1 MLGIQFSLRDSA
13 GNIEQGTL
21 SLSGAS
27 ESISMAGVQDVSL
40 NTSSAAISGYT
51 RSGGD
56 LIITLMGGKT
66 IVLEGYFADGDK
78 DLLLSERGT
87 MTHVELDAL
96 GQGEVVA
103 TYSDVDLT
111 GKWSEYDQ
119 LAFLDLERVEPVVA
133 PLAPALFGLGGAGA
147 AAAAGLVGVG
157 LLGGGD
163 GDGSGD
169 GGGSV
174 PDTTAPVVA
183 ITDGVEST
191 GDMVSGDD
199 YGTGVVTITGTG
211 EVGDTVDV
219 TIGDVTVTT
228 VVGEDG
234 TWVGDF
240 DTSLLD
246 EGEYTSDVTVT
257 ATDGAG
263 NSTTVTDTLVV
274 DTEAEDLTFDTV
286 EGDDVVN
293 IEEASDGLTISGT
306 SEAGATVSVELEGQA
321 VSTTVGADGTWSV
334 SFDADTLPGG
344 TYDTIV
350 SATVT
355 DAAGNAATYMHDVHV
370 DLEGSLTIST
380 GTVGGDG
387 TVNAVEIAS
396 DVSITGTGEAGSTV
410 VVTVEGVS
418 RTVTVDDSGAWSAT
432 YEAGTLPAGTYD
444 AEVTAVATD
453 AAGNVV
459 SSAGTFHIDTEA
471 GVAID
476 AGHSGGDEVINL
488 SESGAPMT
496 FTGTADA
503 GSTVVVSLGAT
514 SLTTVAGAG
523 GTWSVTY
530 PAGTVAAGEY
540 DTTLTAV
547 ATDEYGNTATSVTSV
562 TVDTVAGTVA
572 LSSTPIEGDNVINAV
587 EASDGVWVTGTATP
601 GLDVDVTLG
610 GVSHTVTATSAG
622 TFSVLFAA
630 SEVTPGQYDTTAT
643 ATISDAAGNTMSVS
657 AGVQVDTFVD
667 NFAVTSTAGG
677 ADMVMNAAETAEGLT
692 LSGTVE
698 PYSSVRVS
706 IGGGSYASS
715 AGSDGTWSIDVPAG
729 ALPRGEGGVD
739 VAVTATDLAGN
750 TATLTEV
757 VVYDTLV
764 NELSMDS
771 NVGGDGV
778 FNGTEMSTSGATLT
792 GAVEAGSTVMV
803 TVEGVTQE
811 ASVDA
816 HGNWSVTFAPG
827 TLADGDYTASVSIL
841 ATDAAG
847 NTATETASFEIDTI
861 GDAPMIEGFSRSV
874 QGVDS
879 VRVQE
884 SDDSVSVFAVSET
897 GQTTQVAVDAEI
909 DLGSNTMLAF
919 GNEVPNGSQIVV
931 SSRDDA
937 GNTSDTL
944 FVLDTGSSRP
954 DGVFFDVDIDNSGL
968 SDFDLGA
975 IDLQFVNGGEL
986 TLSGADLSRLTG
998 EDGTLT
1004 VHGGGDDRV
1013 VLTDTA
1019 AASGTTDIDGQSYD
1033 IYTLGDDGVLFV
1045 DSNIDVVLP

>member
-21 SLSGAS
+21 SLSGES
-27 ESISMAGVQDVSL
+27 ERISMVGVEGVSL
-40 NTSSAAISGYT
+40 NTSTAAVSGYT

-56 LIITLMGGKT
+56 LIVTLVGGKT
-66 IVLEGYFADGDK
+66 IVLEGYFAEGDK
-78 DLLLSERGT
+78 DLLLSERGM
-87 MTHVELDAL
+87 MTHVELDAM
-96 GQGEVVA
+96 GEGELIA

-133 PLAPALFGLGGAGA
+133 PLAPALLGLGGAGA
-147 AAAAGLVGVG
+147 AAVAGVVGVG

-163 GDGSGD
+163 DGDGD
-169 GGGSV
+169 GGV
-174 PDTTAPVVA
+174 PDTTPPVVV

-191 GDMVSGDD
+191 DDLVNGDD
-199 YGTGVVTITGTG
+199 YDSGTVTITGTG
-211 EVGDTVDV
+211 EPGDTIDV
-219 TIGDVTVTT
+219 SIGDVTVTT

-240 DTSLLD
+240 DSSTLD
-246 EGEYTSDVTVT
+246 EGEYTSDVTVV
-257 ATDGAG
+257 ATDEAG
-263 NSTTVTDTLVV
+263 NSTTTTDTLVV

-306 SEAGATVSVELEGQA
+306 SEAGATVSVDLEGQ
-321 VSTTVGADGTWSV
+321 VVETTVNADGTWSV
-334 SFDADTLPGG
+334 SFDADALPGG

-350 SATVT
+350 RATVT

-370 DLEGSLTIST
+370 DLEGALTIST

-387 TVNAVEIAS
+387 TVNGVEIAS
-396 DVSITGTGEAGSTV
+396 DVAITGTGEAGSTV

-418 RTVTVDDSGAWSAT
+418 RTVTVDAGGAWSAT
-432 YEAGTLPAGTYD
+432 YEAGTLPSGTYD
-444 AEVTAVATD
+444 ANVTAVATD

-459 SSAGTFHIDTEA
+459 SSSGTFHIDTEA

-476 AGHSGGDEVINL
+476 AGHSGGGEVVNL
-488 SESGAPMT
+488 NESGAPMS

-503 GSTVVVSLGAT
+503 GSTVVVTLGT
-514 SLTTVAGAG
+514 SSLTTVAGAD

-530 PAGTVAAGEY
+530 PAGALAAGEY

-562 TVDTVAGTVA
+562 GVDTVAGTVA
-572 LSSTPIEGDNVINAV
+572 LSTNPIEGDNVINAV

-601 GLDVDVTLG
+601 NHEVVVTLG
-610 GVSHTVTATSAG
+610 GVSHTVTSTSAG
-622 TFSVLFAA
+622 TFSVLFAT
-630 SEVTPGQYDTTAT
+630 SEVTPGEYDTTAT

-657 AGVQVDTFVD
+657 TGVQVDTFVD
-667 NFAVTSTAGG
+667 NFAITSTTGG
-677 ADMVMNAAETAEGLT
+677 ADMVMNADETANGLT

-698 PYSSVRVS
+698 PHSTVSVS
-706 IGGGSYASS
+706 IGGANYSVGA
-715 AGSDGTWSIDVPAG
+715 AADGAWTLDVPAG
-729 ALPRGEGGVD
+729 ALPRGEGSAD
-739 VAVTATDLAGN
+739 VSVVSTDAAGN
-750 TATLTEV
+750 RATLTETV
-757 VVYDTLV
+757 TYDTLV

-771 NVGGDGV
+771 DVGGDGI
-778 FNGTEMSTSGATLT
+778 FNATEMSTSGVTLT
-792 GAVEAGSTVMV
+792 GAVEAGSTVLV
-803 TVEGVTQE
+803 TVEGVTQS
-811 ASVDA
+811 ATVDA
-816 HGNWSVTFAPG
+816 HGNWSVTYAPG
-827 TLADGDYTASVSIL
+827 TLADGDYTASVTIE
-841 ATDAAG
+841 ATDGAG
-847 NTATETASFEIDTI
+847 NTASETASFEIDTI
-861 GDAPMIEGFSRSV
+861 GEAPMIEGFSRSV

-884 SDDSVSVFAVSET
+884 SDDDVSVFAVSET
-897 GQTTQVAVDAEI
+897 GQTTQVAIDAEI

-931 SSRDDA
+931 SSQDDA

-954 DGVFFDVDIDNSGL
+954 QGVYFDVDIDNSGL
-968 SDFDLGA
+968 GDFDLGA

-986 TLSGADLSRLTG
+986 TLSEADLDRLTG

-1019 AASGTTDIDGQSYD
+1019 TADGTTNIDGQSYD

>member
-21 SLSGAS
+21 SLSEAS
-27 ESISMAGVQDVSL
+27 ERIAMTGVQDVSL

-56 LIITLMGGKT
+56 LIITLVGGKT
-66 IVLEGYFADGDK
+66 IVLEGYFAEGDK
-78 DLLLSERGT
+78 DLLLSERGM

-96 GQGEVVA
+96 GQGDVVA

-133 PLAPALFGLGGAGA
+133 PLAPALFGLGNAA

-163 GDGSGD
+163 GDGNGD
-169 GGGSV
+169 GVV

-191 GDMVSGDD
+191 GDLVNGDD
-199 YGTGVVTITGTG
+199 YDTGVVTITGTG
-211 EVGDTVDV
+211 ETGDTVDV

-228 VVGEDG
+228 VVGDDG
-234 TWVGDF
+234 TWVGEF

-274 DTEAEDLTFDTV
+274 DTEAEDLTFDVV

-321 VSTTVGADGTWSV
+321 VETTVGADGTWSV

-418 RTVTVDDSGAWSAT
+418 RTVTVDENGSWSAT

-453 AAGNVV
+453 AAGNAV

-496 FTGTADA
+496 FTGSADA
-503 GSTVVVSLGAT
+503 GSTVVVSLGST
-514 SLTTVAGAG
+514 SLTTVAGAD

-530 PAGTVAAGEY
+530 PAGSVTAGEY

-547 ATDEYGNTATSVTSV
+547 ATDEYGNTATAVTSV
-562 TVDTVAGTVA
+562 AVDTVAGTVA
-572 LSSTPIEGDNVINAV
+572 LSPTPIEGDNVINAV
-587 EASDGVWVTGTATP
+587 ESSDGVWVTGTATP

-677 ADMVMNAAETAEGLT
+677 ADMVMNAAETAGGLT

-803 TVEGVTQE
+803 TVEGVTQQ
-811 ASVDA
+811 ATVDA

-847 NTATETASFEIDTI
+847 NTLTETASFEIDTI

-874 QGVDS
+874 EGVDS

-931 SSRDDA
+931 SSQDDA

-944 FVLDTGSSRP
+944 FVLDTGSTRP

-968 SDFDLGA
+968 GDFDLGA

-986 TLSGADLSRLTG
+986 TLSGADLNRLTG

>member
-21 SLSGAS
+21 SLSEAS
-27 ESISMAGVQDVSL
+27 ERIAMTGVQDVSL

-56 LIITLMGGKT
+56 LIITLVGGKT
-66 IVLEGYFADGDK
+66 IVLEGYFAEGDK
-78 DLLLSERGT
+78 DLLLSERGM

-96 GQGEVVA
+96 GQGDVVA

-133 PLAPALFGLGGAGA
+133 PLAPALFGLGNAA

-163 GDGSGD
+163 GDGNGD
-169 GGGSV
+169 GVV
-174 PDTTAPVVA
+174 PDITAPVVA

-191 GDMVSGDD
+191 GDLVNGDD
-199 YGTGVVTITGTG
+199 YDTGVVTITGTG
-211 EVGDTVDV
+211 ETGDTVDV

-228 VVGEDG
+228 VVGDDG
-234 TWVGDF
+234 TWVGEF

-274 DTEAEDLTFDTV
+274 DTEAEDLTFDVV

-321 VSTTVGADGTWSV
+321 VETTVGADGTWSV

-418 RTVTVDDSGAWSAT
+418 RTVTVDENGSWSAT

-453 AAGNVV
+453 AAGNAV

-496 FTGTADA
+496 FTGSADA
-503 GSTVVVSLGAT
+503 GSTVVVSLGST
-514 SLTTVAGAG
+514 SLTTVAGAD

-530 PAGTVAAGEY
+530 PADSVASGEY

-562 TVDTVAGTVA
+562 AVDTVAGTVA

-622 TFSVLFAA
+622 TFSVLFAT

-803 TVEGVTQE
+803 TVEGVTQQ
-811 ASVDA
+811 ATVDA

-847 NTATETASFEIDTI
+847 NTLTETASFEIDTI

-874 QGVDS
+874 EGVDS

-931 SSRDDA
+931 SSQDDA

-944 FVLDTGSSRP
+944 FVLDTGSTRP

-968 SDFDLGA
+968 GDFDLGA

-986 TLSGADLSRLTG
+986 TLSGADLNRLTG

>member
-21 SLSGAS
+21 SLSEAS
-27 ESISMAGVQDVSL
+27 ERIAMTGVQDVSL

-56 LIITLMGGKT
+56 LIITLVGGKT
-66 IVLEGYFADGDK
+66 IVLEGYFAEGDK
-78 DLLLSERGT
+78 DLLLSERGM

-96 GQGEVVA
+96 GQGDVVA

-133 PLAPALFGLGGAGA
+133 PLAPALFGLGNAA

-169 GGGSV
+169 GVV

-191 GDMVSGDD
+191 GDLVNGDD
-199 YGTGVVTITGTG
+199 YDTGVVTITGTG
-211 EVGDTVDV
+211 ETGDTVDV

-228 VVGEDG
+228 VVGDDG
-234 TWVGDF
+234 TWVGEF

-274 DTEAEDLTFDTV
+274 DTEAEDLTFDVV

-321 VSTTVGADGTWSV
+321 VETTVGADGTWSV

-418 RTVTVDDSGAWSAT
+418 RTVTVDENGSWSAT

-453 AAGNVV
+453 AAGNAV

-496 FTGTADA
+496 FTGSADA
-503 GSTVVVSLGAT
+503 GSTVVVSLGST
-514 SLTTVAGAG
+514 SLTTVAGAD

-530 PAGTVAAGEY
+530 PAGSVAAGEY

-562 TVDTVAGTVA
+562 AVDTVAGTVA

-803 TVEGVTQE
+803 MVEGVTQQ
-811 ASVDA
+811 ATVDA

-847 NTATETASFEIDTI
+847 NTLTETASFEIDTI

-874 QGVDS
+874 EGVDS

-931 SSRDDA
+931 SSQDDA

-944 FVLDTGSSRP
+944 FVLDTGSTRP

-968 SDFDLGA
+968 GDFDLGA

-986 TLSGADLSRLTG
+986 TLSGADLNRLTG

>member
-1 MLGIQFSLRDSA
+1 
-13 GNIEQGTL
+13 
-21 SLSGAS
+21 
-27 ESISMAGVQDVSL
+27 
-40 NTSSAAISGYT
+40 
-51 RSGGD
+51 
-56 LIITLMGGKT
+56 
-66 IVLEGYFADGDK
+66 
-78 DLLLSERGT
+78 
-87 MTHVELDAL
+87 
-96 GQGEVVA
+96 
-103 TYSDVDLT
+103 
-111 GKWSEYDQ
+111 
-119 LAFLDLERVEPVVA
+119 
-133 PLAPALFGLGGAGA
+133 
-147 AAAAGLVGVG
+147 
-157 LLGGGD
+157 
-163 GDGSGD
+163 
-169 GGGSV
+169 
-174 PDTTAPVVA
+174 
-183 ITDGVEST
+183 
-191 GDMVSGDD
+191 
-199 YGTGVVTITGTG
+199 
-211 EVGDTVDV
+211 
-219 TIGDVTVTT
+219 
-228 VVGEDG
+228 
-234 TWVGDF
+234 
-240 DTSLLD
+240 
-246 EGEYTSDVTVT
+246 
-257 ATDGAG
+257 
-263 NSTTVTDTLVV
+263 
-274 DTEAEDLTFDTV
+274 
-286 EGDDVVN
+286 
-293 IEEASDGLTISGT
+293 
-306 SEAGATVSVELEGQA
+306 
-321 VSTTVGADGTWSV
+321 
-334 SFDADTLPGG
+334 LPGG

-418 RTVTVDDSGAWSAT
+418 RTVTVDENGSWSAT

-453 AAGNVV
+453 AAGNAV

-496 FTGTADA
+496 FTGSADA
-503 GSTVVVSLGAT
+503 GSTVVVSLGST
-514 SLTTVAGAG
+514 SLTTVAGAD

-530 PAGTVAAGEY
+530 PAGSVAAGEY

-562 TVDTVAGTVA
+562 AVDTVAGTVA

-803 TVEGVTQE
+803 TVEGVTQQ
-811 ASVDA
+811 ATVDA

-847 NTATETASFEIDTI
+847 NTLTETASFEIDTI

-874 QGVDS
+874 EGVDS

-931 SSRDDA
+931 SSQDDA

-944 FVLDTGSSRP
+944 FVLDTGSTRP

-968 SDFDLGA
+968 GDFDLGA

-986 TLSGADLSRLTG
+986 TLSGADLNRLTG